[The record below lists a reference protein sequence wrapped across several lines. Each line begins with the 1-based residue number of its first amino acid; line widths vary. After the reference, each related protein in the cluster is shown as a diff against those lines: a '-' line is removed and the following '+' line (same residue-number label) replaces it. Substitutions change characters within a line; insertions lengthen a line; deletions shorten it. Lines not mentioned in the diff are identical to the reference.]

1 MKAVLSRL
9 WLAVLIVGLATPVAF
24 AQNAK
29 SGLTGFVK
37 DAQGGGIPGAT
48 VVVKNV
54 ATGTATTVQTNGSG
68 NWAVPS
74 LDSGQYTVT
83 VSLTSFKTVNYEKVG
98 LTAGQNTNINT
109 VLEVGGVTDVIK
121 VTATTQL
128 VETSNTNVTTTV
140 SADQMNNLPQVTKN
154 ALQFVTFLPGVNTGS
169 SHVQR
174 STTIVGLPPS
184 ALAITLD
191 GVNVMDQYLKDT
203 SGSSFFAI
211 IRPQTDL
218 IEEVTVSE
226 ATPGADSSSGGAV
239 QIKFVTR
246 SGSNQPNG
254 SAYEYLRH
262 PALNTNSFT
271 NTAAFGVGTTDLPK
285 NNIIVNQ
292 YGFRQGGPIVI
303 PGLYDGHG
311 KAFYFFN
318 YEEFRLPSS
327 ATRNRTVLAPLAQT
341 GVYVYGCSATTALCG
356 SSADLFK
363 IAAQYAGTNPVG
375 TLNGVANTPLN
386 ASITANNVADPYIAN
401 MLNAINVA
409 TGVQQF
415 AVDGTQ
421 VAGSTLKYNTD
432 RNTLAYSYQPPALR
446 AEHIPGG
453 RVDFNLT
460 SKERLSGTYQFQKV
474 KSNPDELN
482 GRESTFPGLD
492 NHGAQYSFRNS
503 GTATLRSTLTAN
515 IVNEASWG
523 FLWDP
528 VYFFADISASQ
539 FDLSGIPGQSGTG
552 FATNLAGYVTSPFV
566 GANAQGRNGSN
577 YNIRDTVSW
586 LKGKHSLSFGFNFQK
601 ITGWNYNYNIVPSVN
616 LGVDTTNDPVASGG
630 GGMFTTAFFPGAT
643 AGELTNARAL
653 YAMLTGRTT
662 SINGSARINP
672 DGTYSYEGLGRE
684 DLFQRE
690 AGFFVQDQWHLRS
703 NLTLNAGL
711 RYELQFPITPSTN
724 VYSQNTLTDFCGAVG
739 QGAGINPQAVE
750 AVKMGLPCQFGIPG
764 YPAGVTPYV
773 YTAADGVAAGA
784 IGTSKCAAPLQN
796 TSSAPALSTVAPCP
810 TYTKYTAGV
819 GGWSTDWNNF
829 APSIG
834 VAWQP
839 NVQHGF
845 GRKLLGDP
853 ALATV
858 RASYSRSFNVVG
870 ISTLQGPLENGPGL
884 TFNSNRNTANNNLCP
899 GGGNNCFPMIY
910 NSTLNAGGIGAP
922 PACTSTQPANGCVPT
937 TLQFPQPLAV
947 GGNGIWI
954 FNPNY
959 STSYSD
965 SYSVGLQR
973 AISKDMSIE
982 VRYIRTRNYGGDSY
996 REYGEAN
1003 MFTNPFGT
1011 SSNFLDEF
1019 QKAQANIAIN
1029 VANGKPASIAPS
1041 AGSGANG
1048 FLPGQQPLPILLASY
1063 VGVAGCGAPS
1073 ATYGI
1078 GGSNASAFC
1087 AGAGDATK
1095 YTGTQWTNTSN
1106 IQAMSLLRPNAQN
1119 FALTSTS
1126 STSNLFWNPTFRA
1139 NGIQSGMPLNF
1150 WMANPDSAF
1159 NGVETAYAYTKYDS
1173 VQVILNRRLSRG
1185 LQVSANYAYQIQY
1198 GSSFLTMYRN
1208 SELVRSS
1215 SSPPNSF
1222 KLLINYDVPV
1232 GKGKRFGTNMAT
1244 WLDGIIGN
1252 WQLNMTSRIENGA
1265 LVDIGNV
1272 QLKNMSLG
1280 DVQKAFHY
1288 YRNDKP
1294 QVITTFCA
1302 AGNTLA
1308 ACSGAPS
1315 GTWQNFTTVPDNRW
1329 YDLPLDIVI
1338 NSQRAFSIDPK
1349 TANGFTACTAAV
1361 TVCNGADPNS
1371 RHFEPASTLKVDS
1384 NGAVSGC
1391 SAIFVTDCGI
1401 RQQFIVAPLF
1411 TRFEFSAKKRFPF
1424 ARRGSFDVEIDA
1436 LNLFNAVDFNNPFSA
1451 QGGSNVIGSAYQDIS
1466 NTFDPGGRLIQLVFR
1481 VNW

>member
-1 MKAVLSRL
+1 
-9 WLAVLIVGLATPVAF
+9 
-24 AQNAK
+24 
-29 SGLTGFVK
+29 
-37 DAQGGGIPGAT
+37 
-48 VVVKNV
+48 
-54 ATGTATTVQTNGSG
+54 
-68 NWAVPS
+68 
-74 LDSGQYTVT
+74 
-83 VSLTSFKTVNYEKVG
+83 
-98 LTAGQNTNINT
+98 
-109 VLEVGGVTDVIK
+109 VTDVIK

-191 GVNVMDQYLKDT
+191 GVNVMDQYLKD
-203 SGSSFFAI
+203 SGGSSFFAI

-327 ATRNRTVLAPLAQT
+327 ATRNRTVLSPVSLGLIPGQGT
-341 GVYVYGCSATTALCG
+341 PGGPGGGTMGTYLYGCSAVTASCG
-356 SSADLFK
+356 SSVNLFA
-363 IAAQYAGTNPVG
+363 IASAFAATNPSG
-375 TLNGVANTPLN
+375 PLNGVTGPL
-386 ASITANNVADPYIAN
+386 APSIIANNVPDPYIAN
-401 MLNAINVA
+401 MLNAINQA

-415 AVDGTQ
+415 VVDGSLL
-421 VAGSTLKYNTD
+421 AGSTLKFNTD

-474 KSNPDELN
+474 NSNPDELN

-528 VYFFADISASQ
+528 VYFFADITSAQ
-539 FDLSGIPGQSGTG
+539 FDLSGGRNAGAGGSLLDVNGATPISGTG
-552 FATNLAGYVTSPFV
+552 FSTNLAGYVTTPFV

-601 ITGWNYNYNIVPSVN
+601 ITGWNYSYNIVPSVS
-616 LGVDTTNDPVASGG
+616 LGVDTTNDPVAAGG
-630 GGMFTTAFFPGAT
+630 TGMFSTAFFPGAT
-643 AGELTNARAL
+643 PGELTSARQL
-653 YAMLTGRTT
+653 YAMLTGRLT
-662 SINGSARINP
+662 SINGSSRINP

-690 AGFFVQDQWHLRS
+690 AGFFIQDQWHVKS
-703 NLTLNAGL
+703 NITVNAGL

-724 VYSQNTLTDFCGAVG
+724 VYSQNTFTDFCGAIG
-739 QGAGINPQAVE
+739 QGAGVNPQAVE
-750 AVKMGLPCQFGIPG
+750 AVKMGLNCQFGIPG
-764 YPAGVTPYV
+764 YPAGFSPYV
-773 YTAADGVAAGA
+773 YTAADGVASGA
-784 IGTSKCAAPLQN
+784 IGTSKCASPLQN
-796 TSSAPALSTVAPCP
+796 TSSAPSLSTGAGVPCP

-839 NVQHGF
+839 NVQHGV
-845 GRKLLGDP
+845 GRKILGDP

-899 GGGNNCFPMIY
+899 GGGNACFPLIY
-910 NSTLNAGGIGAP
+910 TSTLNAGGIGAP
-922 PACTSTQPANGCVPT
+922 PTCTSTQPANGCVPT

-973 AISKDMSIE
+973 AISRDMSVE
-982 VRYIRTRNYGGDSY
+982 VRYIRTRNYGGDAY

-1003 MFTNPFGT
+1003 MFTAPFG
-1011 SSNFLDEF
+1011 SSTNFLDEF
-1019 QKAQANIAIN
+1019 QKAQVNIAVN
-1029 VANGKPASIAPS
+1029 VRNGKPASIAPS

-1048 FLPGQQPLPILLASY
+1048 FLPGQQALPILLASY
-1063 VGVAGCGAPS
+1063 VGVGGCGAPS
-1073 ATYGI
+1073 TTYAL
-1078 GGSNASAFC
+1078 GGTNASAFC
-1087 AGAGDATK
+1087 PGANDATK
-1095 YTGTQWTNTSN
+1095 YTGTQWTNTNN
-1106 IQAMSLLRPNAQN
+1106 IQAMSLLRPNAFN

-1159 NGVETAYAYTKYDS
+1159 NGVETAYNYTKYDS

-1208 SELVRSS
+1208 STLVRSS

-1272 QLKNMSLG
+1272 ELKNMSLG

-1288 YRNDKP
+1288 YRNDVP
-1294 QVITTFCA
+1294 QTLTTFCA
-1302 AGNTLA
+1302 AGNTVP
-1308 ACSGAPS
+1308 ACAGQPV
-1315 GTWQNFTTVPDNRW
+1315 GTWQKFTTTPDNRW

-1338 NSQRAFSIDPK
+1338 NSQRAFAVDPK
-1349 TANGFTACTAAV
+1349 TANGFTASSGGT
-1361 TVCNGADPNS
+1361 TVCNGADPAS
-1371 RHFEPASTLKVDS
+1371 RHFEPASTLTVDAAG
-1384 NGAVSGC
+1384 NVSGC

-1436 LNLFNAVDFNNPFSA
+1436 LNLFNAVDFNNNFSN
-1451 QGGSNVIGSAYQDIS
+1451 GNPNVNNGTNIIGSAYQDIS